1 MDGEFSLVRPDGASR
16 RARRQYAQIQEP
28 VGQTMWSGLFWLLFL
43 GCSKK
48 VTRQWGETHNA

>member
-28 VGQTMWSGLFWLLFL
+28 VGQTVWSGLFWLLFWAVA
-43 GCSKK
+43 KK
-48 VTRQWGETHNA
+48 